1 MSTNSL
7 FQSGRR
13 NMDLD
18 LAFSQK
24 KRGRWSAEAC
34 RDAALLSLLVFSPLS
49 LLSLCLSLLVG
60 TVYLLLLGKLS
71 PKHKRSCK
79 QVDRGMLISCW
90 FIHE

>member
-1 MSTNSL
+1 
-7 FQSGRR
+7 
-13 NMDLD
+13 MDLD

-24 KRGRWSAEAC
+24 KRGRWSAQAC

-60 TVYLLLLGKLS
+60 TLYLLLLGKLS

-79 QVDRGMLISCW
+79 HVDHGMLREAPLHPPAAISRSCW
-90 FIHE
+90 LA